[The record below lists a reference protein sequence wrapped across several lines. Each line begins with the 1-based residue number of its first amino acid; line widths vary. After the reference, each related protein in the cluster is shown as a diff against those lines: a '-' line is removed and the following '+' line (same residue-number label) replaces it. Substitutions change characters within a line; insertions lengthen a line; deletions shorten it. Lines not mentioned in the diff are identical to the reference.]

1 MKWKWGY
8 LFKVMYEALLC
19 VCAASFGYITHEMMN
34 FQDRSFPFL
43 FFKSHSVRE
52 NVDYEFHY
60 ICILSSWVC
69 SYLIFVAAWK
79 RNFLSVKGDLLRFL
93 KIYGYSRGCSY

>member
-19 VCAASFGYITHEMMN
+19 VCTASFGYITHEMMN

-43 FFKSHSVRE
+43 F
-52 NVDYEFHY
+52 
-60 ICILSSWVC
+60 
-69 SYLIFVAAWK
+69 
-79 RNFLSVKGDLLRFL
+79 
-93 KIYGYSRGCSY
+93 

>member
-43 FFKSHSVRE
+43 FL
-52 NVDYEFHY
+52 NL
-60 ICILSSWVC
+60 ILC
-69 SYLIFVAAWK
+69 ERMLIMNFIIFV
-79 RNFLSVKGDLLRFL
+79 FCHP
-93 KIYGYSRGCSY
+93 GYSVI